1 MNPVEVTTAPWHYTT
16 FWDWADH
23 WQTLLAGFLAFVAGV
38 GTVLAAIW
46 AIWATRSTA
55 KKQIVAAREDADRVI
70 SATRAQTDAPFKQT
84 ETTVRLERRRVVREG
99 YAFSALLGAAISRVL
114 DDAKEARD
122 MVSSEQMV
130 TRAASEAPRFFIKNA
145 FPEVRAA
152 CVRQGGPMTQTFLDL
167 ESQIDKFARRCEDI
181 VAEGERA
188 LGPPEARKQR
198 HNDLLEM
205 LGKIEISA
213 TYLRDRQTLK

>member
-1 MNPVEVTTAPWHYTT
+1 MGDLGDAV
-16 FWDWADH
+16 D
-23 WQTLLAGFLAFVAGV
+23 
-38 GTVLAAIW
+38 
-46 AIWATRSTA
+46 S
-55 KKQIVAAREDADRVI
+55 KKQIDASREDADRVI
-70 SATRAQTDAPFKQT
+70 AATREQTEVAAKQT

-99 YAFSALLGAAISRVL
+99 YAFSALLGAAMVRVL

-167 ESQIDKFARRCEDI
+167 GVKSTSSRGAAR
-181 VAEGERA
+181 
-188 LGPPEARKQR
+188 
-198 HNDLLEM
+198 
-205 LGKIEISA
+205 
-213 TYLRDRQTLK
+213 T

>member
-1 MNPVEVTTAPWHYTT
+1 MIPVAPWHFTT
-16 FWDWADH
+16 WLDLFDH
-23 WQTLLAGFLAFVAGV
+23 WQTVIAGVLALVAGF
-38 GTVLAAIW
+38 GTVV
-46 AIWATRSTA
+46 ATMIIAR
-55 KKQIVAAREDADRVI
+55 KQIAAAHEQT
-70 SATRAQTDAPFKQT
+70 ATTI
-84 ETTVRLERRRVVREG
+84 RLERRRVVREG
-99 YAFSALLGAAISRVL
+99 YAFSAMLGAAMSRVL

-130 TRAASEAPRFFIKNA
+130 TRAASEAPRFFIKSA

-205 LGKIEISA
+205 LAKIEIGA
-213 TYLRDRQTLK
+213 TYLRDEADAQMKIANGVLAETDTSEQ